1 MNQTS
6 SGQTGVVGGIG
17 AALIA
22 VLDWILNTKLALQV
36 PAVVLGSMSAVILA
50 AVHQA
55 SNLIAAK
62 QGELPVI
69 SATPT
74 AKDAS

>member
-1 MNQTS
+1 MLSQAS

-22 VLDWILNTKLALQV
+22 VLDWILNTIYKLNV
-36 PAVVLGSMSAVILA
+36 PPVVLASMSAIILA
-50 AVHQA
+50 AAHQA
-55 SNLIAAK
+55 SNIIAAK

-74 AKDAS
+74 AKE

>member
-22 VLDWILNTKLALQV
+22 VLDWILNTVYRLNV
-36 PAVVLGSMSAVILA
+36 PPVVLASMSAVILA

-62 QGELPVI
+62 QGALPVI

-74 AKDAS
+74 AKE